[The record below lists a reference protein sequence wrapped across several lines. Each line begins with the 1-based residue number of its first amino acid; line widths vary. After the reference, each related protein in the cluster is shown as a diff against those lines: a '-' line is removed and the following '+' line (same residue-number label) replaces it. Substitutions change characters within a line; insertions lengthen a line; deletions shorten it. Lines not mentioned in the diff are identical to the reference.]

1 MAQGQVRTL
10 ISFLIVL
17 ALAGAFLWGG
27 SHLLGSIAG
36 SASPVTTPTPQ
47 VVVEQP
53 GATATT
59 RPVKRRRTTPTPPTR
74 TPPPAPTPT
83 PNTPPKVFI
92 ALDNVGTGEAGTYS
106 LGGGPKKI
114 FCLVRNSA
122 LPPGTANLRIDWIQN
137 GLAFFQYPSQVQI
150 GTYSYSYDPLS
161 NPGKYR
167 CAITVNGATKPFA
180 SADFTLTP

>member
-1 MAQGQVRTL
+1 MAQGQFRTL

-27 SHLLGSIAG
+27 SHLLNSVTG
-36 SASPVTTPTPQ
+36 SAAPVATATPPA
-47 VVVEQP
+47 VVEQP
-53 GATATT
+53 GSTATT
-59 RPVKRRRTTPTPPTR
+59 RPVKSRRGVTATPTA

-92 ALDNVGTGEAGTYS
+92 ALDNVGTGAASTFS

-122 LPPGTANLRIDWIQN
+122 LPGGAANLRIDWSQN
-137 GLAFFQYPSQVQI
+137 NLAFFQYPSPVQT
-150 GTYSYSYDPLS
+150 GTYSYSFDPLS

-167 CAITVNGATKPFA
+167 CAVTINGDTKPFA
-180 SADFTLTP
+180 SADFTLGP